1 MLHLFSSLDF
11 GTESINQLLNKIST
25 HIRETQP
32 DLLYK
37 QCLEEMKKLVP
48 DDDEDNRLEQVKN
61 FIKCSNLLKLNED
74 EALEIIIKT
83 CKKIK
88 LITKW
93 ESVIIK
99 FYKRLK
105 DEATNKNEI
114 NEPFEEQ
121 GTTEGEEDNTRHKLP
136 SLEERLKEYP
146 EGIIKKT
153 NEILDTGDPF
163 LYICDTWNERH
174 VGDRNRGE
182 MLTCSVAS
190 TQVLNLAVGLHEKPS
205 DDTESGKS
213 SACCEM
219 GRLCPVQLQK
229 IWLFY
234 KTSEKHHKWNI

>member
-1 MLHLFSSLDF
+1 MGKWNYKAIPKVKTWSYFLTIPKFVEAENLKLNPPWDK
-11 GTESINQLLNKIST
+11 EDINQLLNKIST

-61 FIKCSNLLKLNED
+61 FIKCSDLLKLNED

-114 NEPFEEQ
+114 NVPSEEQ
-121 GTTEGEEDNTRHKLP
+121 GTTEGEEDNTRYKLP
-136 SLEERLKEYP
+136 SLKEQYF
-146 EGIIKKT
+146 T
-153 NEILDTGDPF
+153 NWI
-163 LYICDTWNERH
+163 R
-174 VGDRNRGE
+174 
-182 MLTCSVAS
+182 
-190 TQVLNLAVGLHEKPS
+190 
-205 DDTESGKS
+205 KS
-213 SACCEM
+213 SSFIPISKYFSVKC
-219 GRLCPVQLQK
+219 LK
-229 IWLFY
+229 
-234 KTSEKHHKWNI
+234 S